1 MVCNGG
7 PIAGIQT
14 TGHQSGTLND
24 GDSVTVRITTAAPGG
39 CEYTSAPVVVSV
51 SPTPAAAINTLSPF
65 DTICSGDSITI
76 NATPAGQATYT
87 FDIGNG
93 LAPIV
98 QTTPQLITTGIAT
111 TTVVTVTVENATGCS
126 DVATRTI
133 TVPQVFTGGTINN
146 MADLTICPGDG
157 NPEITT
163 NTEATVSGGAT
174 LSYRW
179 QYFDPTITDW
189 VNIAGATTS
198 TLATNTLLG
207 IVSNTTI
214 IRVAYASQ
222 NGVDCAAGVP
232 STVGD

>member
-1 MVCNGG
+1 M
-7 PIAGIQT
+7 
-14 TGHQSGTLND
+14 LF
-24 GDSVTVRITTAAPGG
+24 R
-39 CEYTSAPVVVSV
+39 
-51 SPTPAAAINTLSPF
+51 
-65 DTICSGDSITI
+65 SITI

-111 TTVVTVTVENATGCS
+111 TTVVTVTVANAAGCS

-157 NPEITT
+157 NPGITT
-163 NTEATVSGGAT
+163 NTEATVSDGAT

-179 QYFDPTITDW
+179 QYFDPAITDW

-198 TLATNTLLG
+198 TLRSEEHTSELQ
-207 IVSNTTI
+207 SPMYS
-214 IRVAYASQ
+214 RM
-222 NGVDCAAGVP
+222 P
-232 STVGD
+232 SSA